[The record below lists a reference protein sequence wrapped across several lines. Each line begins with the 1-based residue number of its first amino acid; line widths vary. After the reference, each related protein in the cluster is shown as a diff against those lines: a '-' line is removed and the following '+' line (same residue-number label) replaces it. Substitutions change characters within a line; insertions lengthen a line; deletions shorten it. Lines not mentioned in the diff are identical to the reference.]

1 MEIFTAD
8 FLGSLLSIVVI
19 DLVLAGDNA
28 ILIGLAARNL
38 PAGQRKKVILWGTLG
53 AIIIRAIATFAFV
66 YLLKIPGLLLAGGLI
81 LLWIAY
87 RLLTD
92 NKEHDVKS
100 GTSMMSAI
108 RTIIIADAV
117 MGLDNVL
124 AVAGAAHGSI
134 LLVTLGLLI
143 SIPIVVWGSTIILK
157 FIDRYPVIIVIGA
170 AILAWTAAKM
180 IVKEPFL
187 KPYFKE
193 EWITYTFE
201 LAAVILVTG
210 IGYFRK
216 KHQSRRKVI
225 EQN

>member
-8 FLGSLLSIVVI
+8 FLASLLSIIVI

-38 PAGQRKKVILWGTLG
+38 PAGQRKKVILWGTAG

-92 NKEHDVKS
+92 DKEHDVKS
-100 GTSMMSAI
+100 GNSMGAAI

-124 AVAGAAHGSI
+124 AVAGAAHGSF

-143 SIPIVVWGSTIILK
+143 SIPIVVWGSTLILK
-157 FIDRYPVIIVIGA
+157 FIDRFPAIIVIGA

-201 LAAVILVTG
+201 LAVIVLVTG
-210 IGYFRK
+210 IGYYRK
-216 KHQSRRKVI
+216 KNREKRHI
-225 EQN
+225 AGQN

>member
-210 IGYFRK
+210 IGYLRK